1 MTEALYNYLKEYM
14 TEERAAL
21 FDKVAS
27 ERTRHVTCVVE
38 NIYQPHNASAVLR
51 SCDCFGVQDVHIIE
65 NDNDWE
71 VNKGVSLGASKWLT
85 INRYNEGASNTRSCL
100 QSLKK
105 KGYKIAATTPHKDD
119 YTISDLPLDEPVAL
133 VFGTEVS
140 GITQDVMD
148 EADLFV
154 WIPMYGF
161 TESFNIS
168 VAAALSLYELT
179 KRLREENIDWPLSV
193 DAQNELKLSWA
204 KQSIRESEKIIERF
218 NG

>member
-85 INRYNEGASNTRSCL
+85 INRYNEGASNTKSCL
-100 QSLKK
+100 QGLKK

-140 GITQDVMD
+140 GITQDVKD

-154 WIPMYGF
+154 RIPMYGF